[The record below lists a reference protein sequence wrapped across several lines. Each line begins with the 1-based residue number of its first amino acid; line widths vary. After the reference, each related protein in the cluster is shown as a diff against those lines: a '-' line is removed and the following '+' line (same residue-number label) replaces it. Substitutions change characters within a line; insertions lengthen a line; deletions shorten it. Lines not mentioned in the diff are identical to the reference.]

1 MATQGRMCGPQPN
14 KAAEH
19 RSVPMHCISACRR
32 LQSQLPTS
40 KLEPSTPSVTAVHAC
55 IRAPGNTHLPKL
67 HYRHAGTCSRK
78 RRRLGICM
86 HAGLARP
93 NLQALPS
100 RCFTFLG
107 LHFKKSDPSLFSAFC
122 SRLSR
127 CKTRAAGSFAGC
139 GRPAGLFVY
148 CAISIGSIVRFRSIY
163 LQRGL
168 VDVLARLERFGRNLL
183 PPPWGFCDDR

>member
-1 MATQGRMCGPQPN
+1 VR
-14 KAAEH
+14 
-19 RSVPMHCISACRR
+19 
-32 LQSQLPTS
+32 LPTQQTS
-40 KLEPSTPSVTAVHAC
+40 RAQTYPHALRIRMSSFAITTPSLKARTKYTKCDSSAC
-55 IRAPGNTHLPKL
+55 IRAPGNSHLPKTAL
-67 HYRHAGTCSRK
+67 QHVGTCSRR

-107 LHFKKSDPSLFSAFC
+107 LHFKKSDLSLFSAFC

-127 CKTRAAGSFAGC
+127 CKTRAAGSSAGC
-139 GRPAGLFVY
+139 GRPAGLFV
-148 CAISIGSIVRFRSIY
+148 CRAISIGTIVRFRSIY

-168 VDVLARLERFGRNLL
+168 VDVLAGLERFGRNLL